1 MKKFLIFL
9 WLSVFSASMM
19 AQPTRRRTTTS
30 NEAAQRE
37 PRNNVQAS
45 DRFSLS
51 FPTSGAMPEDVAW
64 RRDVYREL
72 DLTKD
77 KNAPLYYPVT
87 PIGNQCNL
95 FTYLFRLLISGRVN
109 AYQYNVV
116 TSVESFDEKDKI
128 NLKDFL
134 DDNGIRKQPG
144 RDGKFVVEDA
154 DIPSGMVKRYRI
166 KESSYLDQRTGTTH
180 TKVTAICPIL
190 VEGDGEFGDP
200 DEYGDAADYSTAK
213 ALFWMKYDDVA
224 PYLSKLPVMA
234 SDLNNVTNM
243 TADDYF
249 TLNHYDGKIFMTNNM
264 QGKSIQQYC
273 KTDSAVAKE
282 QKRIEK
288 QLVDF
293 EEHLW
298 GHVEQNDSVDSL
310 QVAAA
315 KPEKKTA
322 KTASTVRKDSRTR
335 RTNSK
340 SEKAEAASTAPRSSA
355 RRQRR

>member
-1 MKKFLIFL
+1 MKKVLIFIL
-9 WLSVFSASMM
+9 LSVFSVSLM

-30 NEAAQRE
+30 NEAAQRD
-37 PRNNVQAS
+37 PRKSVQAS

-116 TSVESFDEKDKI
+116 TSVESFEEKDKI

-134 DDNGIRKQPG
+134 EDNNIRKQT

-190 VEGDGEFGDP
+190 IEGDGDFGSDEFGD
-200 DEYGDAADYSTAK
+200 DAEDYSTAK
-213 ALFWMKYDDVA
+213 ALFWMKYEDVA

-243 TADDYF
+243 TAEDYF

-298 GHVEQNDSVDSL
+298 GHVEKNDSVDSL
-310 QVAAA
+310 QVAAV
-315 KPEKKTA
+315 KPEKKAA
-322 KTASTVRKDSRTR
+322 KAASTVRKESRTR

-340 SEKAEAASTAPRSSA
+340 SEKAETASAAPRSSA